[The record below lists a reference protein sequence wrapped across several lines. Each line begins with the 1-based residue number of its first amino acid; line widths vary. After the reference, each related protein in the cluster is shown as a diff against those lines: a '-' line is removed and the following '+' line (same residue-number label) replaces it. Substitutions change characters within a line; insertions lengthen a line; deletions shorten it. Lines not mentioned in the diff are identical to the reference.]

1 MAATSDLTGAGLP
14 ALLASLLGTTY
25 AAVSAAGS
33 ATGDAT
39 VIKKAQ
45 TLIELTATGA
55 DGVRLPSDAD
65 VNAVYIIANTSG
77 SSGIVYPPTGGT
89 INGGTSETLT
99 TTIVGVFIRMTNTK
113 WAGLLG
119 A

>member
-1 MAATSDLTGAGLP
+1 MAAATDLTGAGLP

-25 AAVSAAGS
+25 AAVTAAGS

-45 TLIELTATGA
+45 TLIEMTATGA
-55 DGVRLPSDAD
+55 DGIRLPSDAEA
-65 VNAVYIIANTSG
+65 NAVYIVCNSSG
-77 SSGIVYPPTGGT
+77 SSGVVYPPTGGT
-89 INGGTSETLT
+89 INGGSSETLT
-99 TTIVGVFIRMTNTK
+99 TTMSAIFIRMTSTK
-113 WAGLLG
+113 WAGILG